1 MSVPLFP
8 ALGHMTEHDEN
19 QLKPKAKPGPFE
31 RNHAFWYVATP
42 KLFEWFGW
50 VAVLGALKYL
60 FDKTHSIAV
69 LGLLLIG
76 YAGLLFYFNGFFERH
91 PVKFPFVRSNSTHR
105 LVSGLVSAFLALFAF
120 LLAQHAVNVF
130 SQAAP

>member
-1 MSVPLFP
+1 
-8 ALGHMTEHDEN
+8 MTD
-19 QLKPKAKPGPFE
+19 QPQSDKKTRLDFFE
-31 RNHAFWYVATP
+31 RNHSFWYVATP

-69 LGLLLIG
+69 LALLVLG
-76 YAGLLFYFNGFFERH
+76 YASLLFYFNGFFERH
-91 PVKFPFVRSNSTHR
+91 PVRVPFARSSATRKF
-105 LVSGLVSAFLALFAF
+105 VSGLASTILALFAF
-120 LLAQHAVNVF
+120 LLAQHAVGAF